1 MKSKIKKAIEKN
13 NNDII
18 MTLPGFINQLLLLMH
33 SGVILNDA
41 FCKIAEG
48 YGKLDKERQNY
59 FTNQVYH
66 VYASSQSNGENVI
79 TAFCKF
85 GRTSNV
91 KELARVSAILT
102 ENRNRGSD
110 LWEKLAEQSE
120 SLWEERKRAAL
131 GRIRISESK
140 MSFPL
145 GILLIALIMITAA
158 PAMLQI

>member
-1 MKSKIKKAIEKN
+1 MKSKIKKTMEKN
-13 NNDII
+13 RNDIV
-18 MTLPGFINQLLLLMH
+18 MTLPGFINQLLLLMN
-33 SGVILNDA
+33 SGVILSDA

-48 YGKLDKERQNY
+48 YGNLDKKRQNY
-59 FTNQVYH
+59 FTNQVYN
-66 VYASSQSNGENVI
+66 VYAASRSNGENVI
-79 TAFCKF
+79 YGFCKF
-85 GRTSNV
+85 ARSSNV
-91 KELARVSAILT
+91 KELTRVSAILT
-102 ENRNRGSD
+102 ENMNRGSD

-120 SLWEERKRAAL
+120 FLWEERKRAAL